1 MSASTESGTSP
12 AADEA
17 TANEIVPDRGSPR
30 IRARSEQNRFLAL
43 LPAVIAITVISGAAI
58 GGWLAW
64 QAHRQAQDQSAEGNV
79 ASKTSIG
86 KRRNEDSQDAPRRL
100 GADGED
106 PAAPRSPQV
115 PAIEQENRRQG
126 AAQGQQAQPIP
137 VQGNGNQSAPEAPPR
152 SRYDAPMHF
161 GAAGQDAVPTGQ
173 AATYPLRTQ
182 GTGTPASA
190 TAATRASPGTR
201 PDYSVPASSLS
212 AAQAALPA
220 APAGKGTLNL
230 QTLRTPK
237 AEASLIGNRDFILA
251 KGASA
256 DCDLDTAMRSNQPGM
271 VRCTLVKDIWS
282 DNGAVV
288 LAERGS
294 SMTGEYTA
302 TVQQGQAE
310 IQVIWNRIKTPY
322 GVVVDLASPATDALG
337 CAGVDGTVDNHWGQR
352 VGAAFLLSFV
362 KDVIGYATATNGT
375 NAAATGTVYNNSA
388 TTGESMADTVL
399 KQTINIPPTI
409 DRAQGTRVK
418 VLVARD
424 LDFSKVYELK
434 LNRGAYAN

>member
-1 MSASTESGTSP
+1 MSAPIENGTP
-12 AADEA
+12 PTADDA
-17 TANEIVPDRGSPR
+17 KVNEIVPDRGSPR

-86 KRRNEDSQDAPRRL
+86 KRRNEDSQDAPRKL

-126 AAQGQQAQPIP
+126 TAQGQQAQPIP
-137 VQGNGNQSAPEAPPR
+137 VQGNGTQGAPEAPPR
-152 SRYDAPMHF
+152 SRYDAPMYF
-161 GAAGQDAVPTGQ
+161 GAAGQDAVPAGQ
-173 AATYPLRTQ
+173 PPTYPVRSSGM
-182 GTGTPASA
+182 GTTSSA
-190 TAATRASPGTR
+190 TKANPSMR
-201 PDYSVPASSLS
+201 PDYSVPASSVS

-220 APAGKGTLNL
+220 APVGKGTLNL
-230 QTLRTPK
+230 QTLKTPK
-237 AEASLIGNRDFILA
+237 VEATLIGNRDFILA

-271 VRCTLVKDIWS
+271 VRCALVKDIWS
-282 DNGAVV
+282 DNGRVV

-294 SMTGEYTA
+294 VLTGEYSSA
-302 TVQQGQAE
+302 VQNGQAE
-310 IQVIWNRIKTPY
+310 IPVIWNRLKTPY
-322 GVVVDLASPATDALG
+322 GVVVELASPATDALG
-337 CAGVDGTVDNHWGQR
+337 RAGVDGTVDNHWGQR

-362 KDVIGYATATNGT
+362 KDAIGYATATNGT
-375 NAAATGTVYNNSA
+375 NAATTGTVYNNSA
-388 TTGESMADTVL
+388 STGESMADTIL
-399 KQTINIPPTI
+399 KQTINIPATI
-409 DRAQGTRVK
+409 ERAHGTRVK
-418 VLVARD
+418 VFVARD
-424 LDFSKVYELK
+424 VDFSKVYELK
-434 LNRGAYAN
+434 LKRGPYAD